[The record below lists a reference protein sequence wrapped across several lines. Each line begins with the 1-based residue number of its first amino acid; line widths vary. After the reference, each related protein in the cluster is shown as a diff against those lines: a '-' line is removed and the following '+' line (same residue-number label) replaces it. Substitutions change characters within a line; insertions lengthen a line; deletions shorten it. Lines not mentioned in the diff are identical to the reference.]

1 MTTVRHLIRNKGRVW
16 TFAPEEPALRA
27 LKLMAEKKIG
37 AVLIMEGEKVVG
49 IFSERDFARAAA
61 ANPSLSPNTPLQE
74 LMTHEVYYVGPDQT
88 VFESLRLMADKDI
101 GALVVVQDDKIVG
114 MLSERDYARK
124 IILLGKAS
132 KDTLVKEIM
141 SFPVF
146 TIHPDQTIEEAM
158 EMMTHHRIRHLP
170 VVEDDHLIGM
180 VSIGDAVRDIIYR
193 QRETIKEMSER
204 LRG

>member
-1 MTTVRHLIRNKGRVW
+1 MNTIRQILLLKRSFVW
-16 TFAPEEPALRA
+16 T
-27 LKLMAEKKIG
+27 
-37 AVLIMEGEKVVG
+37 
-49 IFSERDFARAAA
+49 
-61 ANPSLSPNTPLQE
+61 
-74 LMTHEVYYVGPDQT
+74 VGPDQT

>member
-1 MTTVRHLIRNKGRVW
+1 MMSIQPKEGRMNTIRQILLLKRNFVW
-16 TFAPEEPALRA
+16 T
-27 LKLMAEKKIG
+27 
-37 AVLIMEGEKVVG
+37 
-49 IFSERDFARAAA
+49 
-61 ANPSLSPNTPLQE
+61 
-74 LMTHEVYYVGPDQT
+74 VGPDQT

-170 VVEDDHLIGM
+170 VVEDDHLAGM

-204 LRG
+204 IRK

>member
-1 MTTVRHLIRNKGRVW
+1 MNTIRQILLLKRNFVW
-16 TFAPEEPALRA
+16 T
-27 LKLMAEKKIG
+27 
-37 AVLIMEGEKVVG
+37 
-49 IFSERDFARAAA
+49 
-61 ANPSLSPNTPLQE
+61 
-74 LMTHEVYYVGPDQT
+74 VGPDQT
-88 VFESLRLMADKDI
+88 VFDALRLMADKDV

-170 VVEDDHLIGM
+170 VVEDDHLAGM

-204 LRG
+204 IRK

>member
-1 MTTVRHLIRNKGRVW
+1 MNTIRQILLLKRNFVW
-16 TFAPEEPALRA
+16 T
-27 LKLMAEKKIG
+27 
-37 AVLIMEGEKVVG
+37 
-49 IFSERDFARAAA
+49 
-61 ANPSLSPNTPLQE
+61 
-74 LMTHEVYYVGPDQT
+74 VGPDQT
-88 VFESLRLMADKDI
+88 VFESLRLRADKDI